1 MSVRRRI
8 GTVASLDWSRIP
20 VALQREAPRFLVLG
34 ITVSVVLAL
43 VPRPPAVAQAPNPV
57 LRILN
62 SARAGC
68 DGVGS
73 QHDCRATRADR
84 PLPPGYGTL
93 AFNAY
98 VARVEDPTDARQM
111 VAYGIFRSYF
121 RSRATDAREA
131 PLEGLG
137 SQARGSALSGSV
149 NHTSGQR
156 LDYQA
161 SVAITRGILFGAQA
175 RGEPGARRD
184 LIVMMTPRISRAIDA
199 ENW

>member
-1 MSVRRRI
+1 MQWRR
-8 GTVASLDWSRIP
+8 LP
-20 VALQREAPRFLVLG
+20 
-34 ITVSVVLAL
+34 
-43 VPRPPAVAQAPNPV
+43 
-57 LRILN
+57 
-62 SARAGC
+62 
-68 DGVGS
+68 
-73 QHDCRATRADR
+73 QHDYRAARADR

-98 VARVEDPTDARQM
+98 VARVEDP
-111 VAYGIFRSYF
+111 
-121 RSRATDAREA
+121 TDAREA

>member
-1 MSVRRRI
+1 M
-8 GTVASLDWSRIP
+8 
-20 VALQREAPRFLVLG
+20 
-34 ITVSVVLAL
+34 
-43 VPRPPAVAQAPNPV
+43 AQAPNPV

-62 SARAGC
+62 SARDGC
-68 DGVGS
+68 NGVGS
-73 QHDCRATRADR
+73 PNMSIMPPAQFIESSPSQAAALLATGVENINVLFCEKQLSVTDR

-111 VAYGIFRSYF
+111 VAYGIFRSYL
-121 RSRATDAREA
+121 RSRATDVREA

-137 SQARGSALSGSV
+137 SQARGIAVSGSV